1 MYGKSPKNKQLKAT
15 VWFELLTFELFLWCE
30 FPGYVKDAREKEL
43 FVMQIGIFFLICM
56 LMVLKNSGGE
66 TDHGDKIILFPY
78 NVN

>member
-43 FVMQIGIFFLICM
+43 FVMQIGIFFFNM
-56 LMVLKNSGGE
+56 YADGSQKFWGRNRSRR
-66 TDHGDKIILFPY
+66 
-78 NVN
+78 